1 MHMNNVVKSLILG
14 FIVAICQY
22 LFNLYSPVDS
32 LLANVVFLVVIVLV
46 CSYFLNDKDNDNKQ
60 K

>member
-1 MHMNNVVKSLILG
+1 MNLKKSLILG

-22 LFNLYSPVDS
+22 LFTLYSPVNS
-32 LLANVVFLVVIVLV
+32 MLANVVFLVVIVLV
-46 CSYFLNDKDNDNKQ
+46 CSYFLKDNENKQ